1 MAWQLAEKFLYI
13 LFQLMYIS
21 SNEKVFGVF
30 LVKSNNPGSESP
42 LGSIDHNDWGKKI
55 TKEKET
61 CTD

>member
-1 MAWQLAEKFLYI
+1 
-13 LFQLMYIS
+13 MYIS